1 MSQQNPSAFDR
12 TTVALNELRP
22 ATQGV
27 NDAAEQLAKSISSI
41 ERTLKSMNVNFEAWT
56 TYRDGD
62 DDHNFDHWDVGYSRV
77 NGRWGI
83 CVRTVTGS
91 TYNPDEMTVTPW
103 HFNESP
109 LYLRPQAVT
118 KLPELL
124 EALVKTAPNV
134 EQKLRAAA
142 DQAAQIAQAVN
153 VAKSKK

>member
-1 MSQQNPSAFDR
+1 MSQQDTSAFDR
-12 TTVALNELRP
+12 ITAALNQLRP
-22 ATQGV
+22 AAQGV
-27 NDAAEQLAKSISSI
+27 NDAAEQLAKSVSSI

-77 NGRWGI
+77 NGHWGI

-91 TYNPDEMTVTPW
+91 TYHPHETTVTPW

-109 LYLRPQAVT
+109 LYLRPQAVA
-118 KLPELL
+118 KLPDLV

-134 EQKLRAAA
+134 EQKLRSAA
-142 DQAAQIAQAVN
+142 DQAAQIAQAIN
-153 VAKSKK
+153 GAKAKK